1 MSEEVQRTESD
12 VKTVAEIL
20 KSEGNDE
27 LKFGL
32 LISLIKVNQAS
43 SKDVVNTVLHLVS
56 MSTSLVVNTC
66 AHRLL
71 TFKLSLITSH
81 HSVQTIYLSKSISY

>member
-1 MSEEVQRTESD
+1 MSEEGQRAESD

-56 MSTSLVVNTC
+56 LTALLLIKTQLFWPKYFKRI
-66 AHRLL
+66 RL
-71 TFKLSLITSH
+71 
-81 HSVQTIYLSKSISY
+81 

>member
-1 MSEEVQRTESD
+1 MSEEGQSAKSD

-32 LISLIKVNQAS
+32 LISLIKLNQAS

-56 MSTSLVVNTC
+56 DAMTKQSK
-66 AHRLL
+66 A
-71 TFKLSLITSH
+71 LSLILF
-81 HSVQTIYLSKSISY
+81 V